1 MWQSLRHIRSWL
13 SASHVIPAVG
23 MKREKQ
29 HQVQIGPRKF
39 LTQNGWDITHQTL
52 GRQQCPGSLTT
63 SSLKLVLPHHRK
75 QWRPNRPFHPGYKQ
89 LPCSAQSLFN
99 ALSCLVEAER
109 LLHWDREISS
119 PRHREI
125 FCWKCFNVQVVT
137 KGRPYVWV
145 VCLWTSSSL
154 PCCTQRCLHVGLVLS
169 RNEQH
174 YLYFRWPLGTR
185 GPVSEHQPCRLSTDA
200 NLSFS
205 SSCCCAC
212 ADDSSLCWLF
222 IKAVSVTILHE
233 SYLTTKPDSAGSS
246 MKMIWSPRLFLIK
259 TKLQPLD

>member
-1 MWQSLRHIRSWL
+1 MLVKWPLTSVTETCFRKDCVFYKKTEGIAFELMWQSLRHIYSWL
-13 SASHVIPAVG
+13 SASDVIPAAG

-75 QWRPNRPFHPGYKQ
+75 QWRPNCPFHPGYKQ
-89 LPCSAQSLFN
+89 LPCSAQSLCN
-99 ALSCLVEAER
+99 TLSCLVEAER

-119 PRHREI
+119 LRHREI

-154 PCCTQRCLHVGLVLS
+154 PCCTQRCLHLGLVLS
-169 RNEQH
+169 REWTTLSLFQVA
-174 YLYFRWPLGTR
+174 FRDTWACVWAPALQTLHR
-185 GPVSEHQPCRLSTDA
+185 CEHVL
-200 NLSFS
+200 
-205 SSCCCAC
+205 
-212 ADDSSLCWLF
+212 
-222 IKAVSVTILHE
+222 
-233 SYLTTKPDSAGSS
+233 
-246 MKMIWSPRLFLIK
+246 
-259 TKLQPLD
+259 